1 MSFLSAVAIAE
12 KRIGR
17 KGEGVYSGRSRVV
30 LERSWIQFKSSA
42 WMVVASGF
50 IEPLLNLVVFGFGVG
65 QFIGDIKLENGI
77 SVSYA
82 SYVVPGLLASAAMM
96 GAIMDATWNVFFKI
110 HESRLYHAMLATS
123 LGPMDVA
130 LGEISWALL
139 RGALYSTAF
148 MVVVTPLGLIKSW
161 WGILAIPAGAL
172 IGFGFA
178 AIGMACTSYMTSFQH
193 MGLINIVLLP
203 ITLFSGSF
211 FPLSLLPGWL
221 EVIIRWTPLTQGIDL
236 MRMLTLGTIDA
247 SIFIHLIYF
256 TLFIAG
262 GLFFTT
268 KRLNAL
274 FMK

>member
-1 MSFLSAVAIAE
+1 MSFLTAVAIAE

-42 WMVVASGF
+42 WLVVLSGF

-77 SVSYA
+77 AVSYA

-96 GAIMDATWNVFFKI
+96 GAVMDATWNVFFKI

-148 MVVVTPLGLIKSW
+148 MAVVTPLGLIKSW

-172 IGFGFA
+172 VGFGFA

-236 MRMLTLGTIDA
+236 MRMLTLGTVDN
-247 SIFIHLIYF
+247 SIFVHLIYF
-256 TLFIAG
+256 AFFIAG
-262 GLFFTT
+262 GLYFTT
-268 KRLNAL
+268 RRLNAL

>member
-1 MSFLSAVAIAE
+1 MSFLSAIAIAE
-12 KRIGR
+12 RRIGKR
-17 KGEGVYSGRSRVV
+17 GEGIYAGRSRVV

-50 IEPLLNLVVFGFGVG
+50 VEPLLNLVVFGYGVG
-65 QFIGDIKLENGI
+65 NFIGEIKLDNGLM
-77 SVSYA
+77 VSYA
-82 SYVVPGLLASAAMM
+82 SFVVPGLLASAAMM
-96 GAIMDATWNVFFKI
+96 GAIMDSTWNVFFKI

-130 LGEISWALL
+130 LGEIAWALL

-148 MVVVTPLGLIKSW
+148 MAVVTPLGLVESW

-178 AIGMACTSYMTSFQH
+178 SIGMALTSYMTSFQH

-211 FPLSLLPGWL
+211 FPLSILPNWIASI
-221 EVIIRWTPLTQGIDL
+221 VRWTPLTQGIDL
-236 MRMLTLGTIDA
+236 MRMLTLGTVNS

-256 TLFIAG
+256 SVFIAG
-262 GLFFTT
+262 GLYFTT
-268 KRLNAL
+268 RRLNAL

>member
-42 WMVVASGF
+42 WLVVLSGF

-65 QFIGDIKLENGI
+65 QFIGDIKLENGV

-82 SYVVPGLLASAAMM
+82 SFVVPGLLASAAMM

-148 MVVVTPLGLIKSW
+148 MAVVTPLGLIKSW

-172 IGFGFA
+172 VGFGFA

-221 EVIIRWTPLTQGIDL
+221 EAIIRWTPLTQGIDL
-236 MRMLTLGTIDA
+236 MRMLTLGTVDA

-256 TLFIAG
+256 ALFIAG

>member
-42 WMVVASGF
+42 WLVVLSGF

-148 MVVVTPLGLIKSW
+148 MAVVTPLGLIKSW

-247 SIFIHLIYF
+247 SIFVHLIYF
-256 TLFIAG
+256 ALFIAG
-262 GLFFTT
+262 GLYFTT